1 MLKRD
6 IHSGLRRRCRLA
18 HIVPLA
24 RVSPSLP
31 QRGSQLAAE
40 LGKVMAVD
48 FPEGKLEKSS
58 GLGNNVFYAKLPV

>member
-1 MLKRD
+1 VYR
-6 IHSGLRRRCRLA
+6 LRYLSVVA
-18 HIVPLA
+18 
-24 RVSPSLP
+24 
-31 QRGSQLAAE
+31 Q

>member
-1 MLKRD
+1 MFTVACERGAGSLISFLLPVYR
-6 IHSGLRRRCRLA
+6 LRYLSVVA
-18 HIVPLA
+18 
-24 RVSPSLP
+24 
-31 QRGSQLAAE
+31 Q